1 MTNTLFEQ
9 AKPLL
14 EQLEHHGYQA
24 YYVGGCV
31 RDYLMERPIHD
42 IDITTSATPDEV
54 EALFEKT
61 IPVGKEH
68 GTINV
73 VDQGENYEI
82 TTFRAEAEYTDHRR
96 PSEVY
101 FVRELYEDV
110 KRRDFTMNALAM
122 DTDYQLHDYFNGRT
136 DIHHKLIR
144 TVGEAQERFDE
155 DALRI
160 LRGLRFQAQLGFD
173 IEQATYTAMKANC
186 SSLEYLSVERVV
198 VELRKLLSGDEA
210 SRGYR
215 NMVGMK
221 AFNYLPYFNHY
232 DMDKMQVV
240 EPLAFTTFLAILNV
254 QQPLEMPLA
263 HLKISNDEKKEVA
276 KLTAMIQAL
285 PSLTTK
291 KQLRTYIYDYG
302 AKEAK
307 MCFLLQESLIAN
319 DIAAASPLIFN
330 MQTIEE
336 IAQQLPIRQRNELD
350 VTGKD
355 LMSHTELKGGKWVKH
370 ALRELELAVVN
381 EQVINQQ
388 KALLEWMDQH
398 VKIQ

>member
-31 RDYLMERPIHD
+31 RDYIMERPIHD

-122 DTDYQLHDYFNGRT
+122 DTDYQLHDYFNGRA

-210 SRGYR
+210 PRSYR
-215 NMVGMK
+215 NMADME

-232 DMDKMQVV
+232 DMNKMQVV

-330 MQTIEE
+330 MQAIEE

-355 LMSHTELKGGKWVKH
+355 LMSHTGLKGGKWVKH

-398 VKIQ
+398 VEIQ

>member
-54 EALFEKT
+54 EVLFDKT

-73 VDQGENYEI
+73 VYQGENYEI

-254 QQPLEMPLA
+254 QQPLEIPLA

-381 EQVINQQ
+381 EQVINQH

-398 VKIQ
+398 VEIQ

>member
-54 EALFEKT
+54 EVLFDKT

-73 VDQGENYEI
+73 VYQGENYEI

-254 QQPLEMPLA
+254 QQPLEIPLA

-398 VKIQ
+398 VEIQ

>member
-54 EALFEKT
+54 EVLFDKT

-73 VDQGENYEI
+73 VYQGENYEI

-254 QQPLEMPLA
+254 QQPLEIPLA

-355 LMSHTELKGGKWVKH
+355 LMSHTGLKGGKWVKH

>member
-1 MTNTLFEQ
+1 
-9 AKPLL
+9 
-14 EQLEHHGYQA
+14 
-24 YYVGGCV
+24 
-31 RDYLMERPIHD
+31 
-42 IDITTSATPDEV
+42 
-54 EALFEKT
+54 
-61 IPVGKEH
+61 
-68 GTINV
+68 
-73 VDQGENYEI
+73 
-82 TTFRAEAEYTDHRR
+82 
-96 PSEVY
+96 
-101 FVRELYEDV
+101 
-110 KRRDFTMNALAM
+110 
-122 DTDYQLHDYFNGRT
+122 
-136 DIHHKLIR
+136 
-144 TVGEAQERFDE
+144 
-155 DALRI
+155 
-160 LRGLRFQAQLGFD
+160 
-173 IEQATYTAMKANC
+173 
-186 SSLEYLSVERVV
+186 
-198 VELRKLLSGDEA
+198 
-210 SRGYR
+210 
-215 NMVGMK
+215 
-221 AFNYLPYFNHY
+221 
-232 DMDKMQVV
+232 MQVV

>member
-54 EALFEKT
+54 EALFDKT

-73 VDQGENYEI
+73 VYQGENYEI

-122 DTDYQLHDYFNGRT
+122 DTDYQLHDYFNGRA

-160 LRGLRFQAQLGFD
+160 LRGLRLQAQLGFD

-215 NMVGMK
+215 NMVDME

-240 EPLAFTTFLAILNV
+240 EPLTFTTFLAILNV
-254 QQPLEMPLA
+254 QQPLEIPLA

-319 DIAAASPLIFN
+319 DITTASPLIFN

-355 LMSHTELKGGKWVKH
+355 LMSHTRLKGGKWVKH

-398 VKIQ
+398 VEIQ

>member
-54 EALFEKT
+54 EVLFDKT

-73 VDQGENYEI
+73 VYQGENYEI

-254 QQPLEMPLA
+254 QQPLEIPLA

-388 KALLEWMDQH
+388 KVLLEWMDQH

>member
-31 RDYLMERPIHD
+31 RDYIMERPIHD

-122 DTDYQLHDYFNGRT
+122 DTDYQLHDYFNGRA
-136 DIHHKLIR
+136 DIQHKLIR

-173 IEQATYTAMKANC
+173 IEQATYTAMKSNC

-215 NMVGMK
+215 NMVDME

-232 DMDKMQVV
+232 DMNKMQVV
-240 EPLAFTTFLAILNV
+240 EPLALTTFLAILNV

-355 LMSHTELKGGKWVKH
+355 LMSHTGLKGGKWVKH

-381 EQVINQQ
+381 EQVINQH

-398 VKIQ
+398 VEIQ

>member
-14 EQLEHHGYQA
+14 EQLKHHGYQA

-31 RDYLMERPIHD
+31 RDYIMERPIHD

-54 EALFEKT
+54 EALFDKT

-73 VDQGENYEI
+73 VYQGENYEI

-122 DTDYQLHDYFNGRT
+122 DTDYQLHDYFNGRA

-210 SRGYR
+210 PRSYR
-215 NMVGMK
+215 NMADME

-232 DMDKMQVV
+232 DMNKMQVV

-276 KLTAMIQAL
+276 KLTAMIQVL

-355 LMSHTELKGGKWVKH
+355 LMSHTGLKGGKWVKH

-398 VKIQ
+398 VEIQ

>member
-54 EALFEKT
+54 EVLFDKT

-73 VDQGENYEI
+73 VYQGENYEI

-173 IEQATYTAMKANC
+173 IEQATYTAMKSNC

-254 QQPLEMPLA
+254 QQPLEIPLA

>member
-54 EALFEKT
+54 EVLFDKT

-73 VDQGENYEI
+73 VYQGENYEI

-160 LRGLRFQAQLGFD
+160 LRVLRFQAQLGFD

-254 QQPLEMPLA
+254 QQPLEIPLA

>member
-14 EQLEHHGYQA
+14 EQLEDHGYQA

-31 RDYLMERPIHD
+31 RDYLMDRTIHD

-54 EALFEKT
+54 ETLFDKT

-73 VDQGENYEI
+73 VYHGENYEI

-122 DTDYQLHDYFNGRT
+122 DTDYQLHDYFNGRE

-173 IEQATYTAMKANC
+173 IEQATYTAMEENC

-198 VELRKLLSGDEA
+198 VELRKLLSGDETP
-210 SRGYR
+210 RGYR
-215 NMVGMK
+215 NMVDMQ
-221 AFNYLPYFNHY
+221 AFDYLPYFKSY
-232 DMDKMQVV
+232 DMNKMQVV
-240 EPLAFTTFLAILNV
+240 EPLSFTTFLAILNV

-263 HLKISNDEKKEVA
+263 HLKISNDEKKEVT
-276 KLTAMIQAL
+276 KLVAMIQAL
-285 PSLTTK
+285 PTITTK

-302 AKEAK
+302 SKEAK
-307 MCFLLQESLIAN
+307 MWFQLQKSLSSN
-319 DIAAASPLIFN
+319 DIATASPLIFN

-336 IAQQLPIRQRNELD
+336 IAQQLPIRQRNELA

-355 LMSHTELKGGKWVKH
+355 LMSHTGLKGGKWVKY
-370 ALRELELAVVN
+370 ALRALELAVVN

-398 VKIQ
+398 VEIQ

>member
-31 RDYLMERPIHD
+31 RDYIMERPIHD

-73 VDQGENYEI
+73 VYQGENYEI

-122 DTDYQLHDYFNGRT
+122 DTDYQLHDYFNGRA
-136 DIHHKLIR
+136 DLHHKLIR

-210 SRGYR
+210 PRSYR
-215 NMVGMK
+215 NMADME

-232 DMDKMQVV
+232 DMNKMQVV

-355 LMSHTELKGGKWVKH
+355 LMSHTGLKGGKWVKH

-398 VKIQ
+398 VEIQ

>member
-54 EALFEKT
+54 EVLFDKT

-73 VDQGENYEI
+73 VYQGENYEI

-254 QQPLEMPLA
+254 QQPLEIPLA

-355 LMSHTELKGGKWVKH
+355 LMSHTGLKGGKWVKH

-381 EQVINQQ
+381 EQVINQH

-398 VKIQ
+398 VEIQ

>member
-54 EALFEKT
+54 EVLFDKT

-73 VDQGENYEI
+73 VYQGENYEI

>member
-31 RDYLMERPIHD
+31 RDYIMERPIHD

-122 DTDYQLHDYFNGRT
+122 DTDYQLHDYFNGRA

-210 SRGYR
+210 PRSYR
-215 NMVGMK
+215 NMADME

-232 DMDKMQVV
+232 DMNKMQVV

-355 LMSHTELKGGKWVKH
+355 LMSHTGLKGGKWVKH

-398 VKIQ
+398 VEIQ

>member
-14 EQLEHHGYQA
+14 EQLEDHGYQA

-31 RDYLMERPIHD
+31 RDYLMDRTIHD

-54 EALFEKT
+54 ETLFDKT
-61 IPVGKEH
+61 IPFGKEH

-73 VDQGENYEI
+73 VYHGENYEI

-122 DTDYQLHDYFNGRT
+122 DTDYQLHDYFNGRE

-173 IEQATYTAMKANC
+173 IEQATYTAMEENC

-198 VELRKLLSGDEA
+198 VELRKLLSGDETP
-210 SRGYR
+210 RGYR
-215 NMVGMK
+215 NMVDMQ
-221 AFNYLPYFNHY
+221 AFDYLPYFKSY
-232 DMDKMQVV
+232 DMNKMQVV
-240 EPLAFTTFLAILNV
+240 EPLSFTTFLAILNV

-263 HLKISNDEKKEVA
+263 HLKISNDEKKEVT
-276 KLTAMIQAL
+276 KLVAMIQAL
-285 PSLTTK
+285 PTITTK

-302 AKEAK
+302 SKEAK
-307 MCFLLQESLIAN
+307 MWFQLQKSLSSN
-319 DIAAASPLIFN
+319 DIATASPLIFN

-336 IAQQLPIRQRNELD
+336 IAQQLPIRQRNELA

-355 LMSHTELKGGKWVKH
+355 LMSHTGLKGGKWVKY
-370 ALRELELAVVN
+370 ALRALELAVVN

-398 VKIQ
+398 VEIQ

>member
-54 EALFEKT
+54 EALFDKT

-73 VDQGENYEI
+73 VYQGENYEI

-122 DTDYQLHDYFNGRT
+122 DTDYQLHDYFNGRA

-173 IEQATYTAMKANC
+173 IEQATYTAMKSNC

-215 NMVGMK
+215 NMVDME

-232 DMDKMQVV
+232 DMNKMQVV

-319 DIAAASPLIFN
+319 DIATASPLIFN
-330 MQTIEE
+330 IQTIEE

-355 LMSHTELKGGKWVKH
+355 LMSHTGLKGGKWVKH

-381 EQVINQQ
+381 EQVINQH

-398 VKIQ
+398 VEIQ